1 MKKEYQ
7 KPEAKVIVFAPEELL
22 MTSGISGDISAGG
35 KPGSGNNTN
44 GTLDLKFGD

>member
-35 KPGSGNNTN
+35 EPGGGSKSGFQ
-44 GTLDLKFGD
+44 FGD